1 MRKYCSG
8 QLTSECHAWH
18 HTVLTL
24 LGGTALATVFMH
36 IEGFDQWKLYTNILI
51 ILAAFVVV
59 GWSMWT
65 IRTIRS
71 ILSWWQN
78 MHDVMDSAEKL
89 LKETKDD
96 IKEIKKLSKTD
107 TK

>member
-1 MRKYCSG
+1 
-8 QLTSECHAWH
+8 
-18 HTVLTL
+18 
-24 LGGTALATVFMH
+24 
-36 IEGFDQWKLYTNILI
+36 
-51 ILAAFVVV
+51 
-59 GWSMWT
+59 
-65 IRTIRS
+65 
-71 ILSWWQN
+71 